1 MKPENNDYTFVSQHL
16 VMTEHLNPNH
26 VIFGGQLLAWLDKD
40 LYIYVSTKMKYKSFV
55 TLSMNE
61 IRFRKPANLGDI
73 LQIFGKIEEVKRSS
87 VKTLGKALAF
97 DPVTGDTK
105 EIIDCQVTYVAV
117 NEQGKPNRIFDVG
130 NS

>member
-1 MKPENNDYTFVSQHL
+1 
-16 VMTEHLNPNH
+16 MTEHLNPNH